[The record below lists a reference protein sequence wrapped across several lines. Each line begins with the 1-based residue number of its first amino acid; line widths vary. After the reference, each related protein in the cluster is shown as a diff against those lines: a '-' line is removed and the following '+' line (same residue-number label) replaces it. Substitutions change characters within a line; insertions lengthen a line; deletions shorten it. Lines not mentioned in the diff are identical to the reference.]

1 MGEEDRLK
9 KVLFFK
15 DSNKIFSALEFF
27 GLEDFSDKKTLIKI
41 HMGELNNK
49 YYVRPD
55 FVKLTVDALYKK
67 SSKPFLYD
75 TTVLYNSK
83 RKFVEGYKKVA
94 EINGFSKEYLDCEVV
109 IDDEGFPV
117 KIEDNIYYVGKTL
130 YNIKNIIGIS
140 HFKGHIASGMGGT
153 IKNFGMGGVISE
165 SKKFM
170 HHACKPIFNKKNCK
184 YCKICS
190 EVCPFNAIK
199 VNEDNWKINN
209 DSCFGCG
216 VCVENCEY
224 NALNYVNNDLSF
236 FLACATKACVDNKK
250 TIYVNDANR
259 ISRNCDCDPSSG
271 PIICPDIGYF
281 VSNDPVAVD
290 MATLDSINKTKPNIF
305 MDINKVDPYKQIKFG
320 EKIGL
325 GSSSYELINI

>member
-15 DSNKIFSALEFF
+15 DSKKIFSALEFF
-27 GLEDFSDKKTLIKI
+27 GLKDFSEKKTLIKL

-83 RKFVEGYKKVA
+83 RKFVDGYKMIA

-117 KIEDNIYYVGKTL
+117 KIEDNTYYVGKTL

-140 HFKGHIASGMGGT
+140 HFKGHIASGM
-153 IKNFGMGGVISE
+153 
-165 SKKFM
+165 
-170 HHACKPIFNKKNCK
+170 
-184 YCKICS
+184 
-190 EVCPFNAIK
+190 
-199 VNEDNWKINN
+199 
-209 DSCFGCG
+209 
-216 VCVENCEY
+216 
-224 NALNYVNNDLSF
+224 
-236 FLACATKACVDNKK
+236 
-250 TIYVNDANR
+250 
-259 ISRNCDCDPSSG
+259 
-271 PIICPDIGYF
+271 
-281 VSNDPVAVD
+281 
-290 MATLDSINKTKPNIF
+290 
-305 MDINKVDPYKQIKFG
+305 
-320 EKIGL
+320 
-325 GSSSYELINI
+325 